1 MYIEILKIGLIVFV
15 FVKLGEVGNIFSW
28 YQKLIDPLPE
38 WIWKPLG
45 GCVKC
50 LSGQV
55 GFWFY
60 LIKYFHNYK
69 FIDHLFF
76 AASTIFLSVIIDFIW
91 DNLE

>member
-15 FVKLGEVGNIFSW
+15 FVKLGEPGNIFAW
-28 YQKLIDPLPE
+28 YQKLINRLPE
-38 WIWKPLG
+38 WLQKPLG

-55 GFWFY
+55 GFWYY
-60 LIKYFHNYK
+60 LFSHLDNYK
-69 FIDHLFF
+69 LIDHLFF
-76 AASTIFLSVIIDFIW
+76 ASSTIFLSVIIDFIW